1 MITNSGTQYMKV
13 NIISLL
19 KLKPKFE
26 YFKLKISIPKIKKF
40 VVTLTSVGKS
50 ISNDPNPQPPKAPN
64 GMEVILYKCSQMG
77 IDNSLPEFAIEDHVQ
92 ILYKK

>member
-40 VVTLTSVGKS
+40 VVTLTSAGKS

-64 GMEVILYKCSQMG
+64 GMEVILYKFQSFWIFDISSCR
-77 IDNSLPEFAIEDHVQ
+77 INRRDA
-92 ILYKK
+92 